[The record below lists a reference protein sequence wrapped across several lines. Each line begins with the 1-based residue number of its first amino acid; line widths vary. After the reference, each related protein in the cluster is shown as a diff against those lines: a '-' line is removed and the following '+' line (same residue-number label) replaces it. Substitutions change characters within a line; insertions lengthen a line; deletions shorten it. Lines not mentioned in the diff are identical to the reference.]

1 MDSRGHIVYGT
12 DFSHGKVL
20 FILLS
25 KIVFLP
31 GKPMGRGACWATV
44 HGVAKSRTQ
53 LSDYTRT
60 HTPQTGKCGRI
71 PSTQCPCS
79 RPVLRDRKQNRG
91 DQKSGARQRRVTV
104 LWIWPTSPRKYMP
117 VCRLISSQTFKSQPN
132 VDFTGLRSIISW
144 IKTHIQPR
152 QRGNTLQELHKSTSG
167 VS

>member
-1 MDSRGHIVYGT
+1 MNHSRPRRTDPSHFQEAEDNYTHTQWISQACKCVGKVNSHIFWNDMDSRGHIVYGT

-31 GKPMGRGACWATV
+31 GKPMGREACWTTV

-60 HTPQTGKCGRI
+60 HTPQMGKCGRI
-71 PSTQCPCS
+71 PSTQRPCS

-91 DQKSGARQRRVTV
+91 DQRLGARQQRVTV

-117 VCRLISSQTFKSQPN
+117 VCRLISS
-132 VDFTGLRSIISW
+132 
-144 IKTHIQPR
+144 
-152 QRGNTLQELHKSTSG
+152 
-167 VS
+167 